1 MIVYINGRKAAVKAG
16 TSFDFVAENPL
27 FSGREEYTLSIV
39 FPLKGCPANIDIFGW
54 FIRFD
59 WRKQRLTFD
68 CSIVSGRFRRTGVL
82 TVVKASEVEIECQFA
97 AGKSREVVEDPFEDT
112 YINKLD
118 IGAPGVRSPDSVS
131 AAECWRSI
139 DSGATAVALP
149 WVNSEYP
156 TVHNNWV
163 KYDEDKRQF
172 VWDGVLSLSWQPY
185 LLHVAEAICA
195 AVGYTPEFGPWRR
208 SRFRHLLMCNTLPA
222 SWGISAYARALPAW
236 TVTEFFENLGL
247 FLCCDF
253 SFDHFSKTVSME
265 FTEDSLAH
273 VEPVC
278 LESIVDSFTVEL
290 NDPEQ
295 QACSYIGTRRILYKD
310 VGHQLSP
317 YFACDWFV
325 CTTPLVVEYDN
336 MDQMIERNKARMYYT
351 DGKLSSVRYGH
362 PTDIPGYDRG
372 LGSVNC
378 LLFCRAENT
387 YFVFRSIGTTPFD
400 WEFENKEHYYQNY
413 VLQPVN
419 VFGAGFPETDGIE
432 SEELEFVPVCVDD
445 TEVGEENNGRMMFLS
460 PGSVDGE
467 GNEWLDPDGNPRP
480 GNMGN
485 MGQDKNPLLS
495 PAPIQPTAA
504 KAIEEGEAQEK
515 SANYQTIFVGF
526 FTGALPQPQL
536 PPYPL
541 TDTVA
546 VTKDWKKLY
555 FPECGLRRSEGQMSF
570 YKNLTKIDPY
580 QKTSFSWIA
589 DDIPDPRAIFHIRG
603 CRYVCEK
610 ITATFSDTGMSNL
623 LKGEFYPVVD

>member
-1 MIVYINGRKAAVKAG
+1 MIVYVNGRKAAVKAG

-39 FPLKGCPANIDIFGW
+39 FPLKGCPANIEIFGW

-68 CSIVSGRFRRTGVL
+68 CSIVAGRFRRSGVL
-82 TVVKASEVEIECQFA
+82 TVVKASELEIECQFA
-97 AGKSREVVEDPFEDT
+97 AGKSREVVEDPFEET

-118 IGAPGVRSPDSVS
+118 VGAPDVRSPASVS
-131 AAECWRSI
+131 PAECWKGI

-149 WVNSEYP
+149 WVNGEYP

-163 KYDEDKRQF
+163 KYDPEKKSF
-172 VWDGVLSLSWQPY
+172 VWDDVSSLSWQPY
-185 LLHVAEAICA
+185 LLHVAEGICA
-195 AVGYTPEFGPWRR
+195 AVGYTPDFGPWRR
-208 SRFRHLLMCNTLPA
+208 SRFRHLVMCNTLPA
-222 SWGISAYARALPAW
+222 SWGIAAYARALPAW
-236 TVTEFFENLGL
+236 TVTEFFEKLGL

-253 SFDHFSKTVSME
+253 CFDHFAKTVSME
-265 FTEDSLAH
+265 FIEDSLAR
-273 VEPVC
+273 VEPVS
-278 LESIVDSFTVEL
+278 LESVVDSFAVEL

-295 QACSYIGTRRILYKD
+295 QACSYVGARRILYKD
-310 VGHQLSP
+310 AGHQLSP

-336 MDQMIERNKARMYYT
+336 MSQMIERNKCRMEYV
-351 DGKLSSVRYGH
+351 DGQLSSVRYGH
-362 PTDIPGYDRG
+362 AIDIPGYDRG
-372 LGSVNC
+372 LGSVKC
-378 LLFCRAENT
+378 VLYCKAEDT
-387 YFVFRSIGTTPFD
+387 SFVFRSIGTVEYGQIGDRTL
-400 WEFENKEHYYQNY
+400 YYQNY

-419 VFGAGFPETDGIE
+419 VYGAGFPETDGME
-432 SEELEFVPVCVDD
+432 TEELEFVPVCVDD
-445 TEVGEENNGRMMFLS
+445 TDAGDEDFDRGRMMFLT

-485 MGQDKNPLLS
+485 MGQGELS
-495 PAPIQPTAA
+495 SAPVQPTAA
-504 KAIEEGEAQEK
+504 KAIEKGEAPEK
-515 SANYQTIFVGF
+515 SANYQMIFVGF
-526 FTGALPQPQL
+526 FSGALPQPEL

-546 VTKDWKKLY
+546 VTKDWEKLY
-555 FPECGLRRSEGQMSF
+555 FPECDLRRSAGTLSYF
-570 YKNLTKIDPY
+570 RNLSGIDPY

-603 CRYVCEK
+603 RRYVCEK
-610 ITATFSDTGMSNL
+610 ITATFSETGMSEL
-623 LKGEFYPVVD
+623 LKGDFYPVTD